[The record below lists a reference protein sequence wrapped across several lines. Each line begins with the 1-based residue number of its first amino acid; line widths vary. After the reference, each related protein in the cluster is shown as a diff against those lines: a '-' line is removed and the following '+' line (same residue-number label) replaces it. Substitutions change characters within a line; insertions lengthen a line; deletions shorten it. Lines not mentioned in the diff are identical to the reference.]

1 MHANLL
7 VSHSLTSR
15 TTVMARMQSER
26 CTDVNSWDVSSV
38 LRRLVDAVVAEEE
51 TEVGT
56 EEETEEEETD
66 TIAEDVATEK
76 ET

>member
-1 MHANLL
+1 
-7 VSHSLTSR
+7 
-15 TTVMARMQSER
+15 MARMQSER